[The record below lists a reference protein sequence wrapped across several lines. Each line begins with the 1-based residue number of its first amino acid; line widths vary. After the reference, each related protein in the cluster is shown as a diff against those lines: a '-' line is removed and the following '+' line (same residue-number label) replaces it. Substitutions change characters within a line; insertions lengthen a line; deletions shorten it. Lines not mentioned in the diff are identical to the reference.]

1 MTLFFYLLFS
11 LIVLEFLTIG
21 LFCIGLLACIL
32 TKTSIIFALLFGFGV
47 FVGYGLVKQYALV
60 YLLKSALNS
69 TRKVLMIALVMLLIG
84 ALTASWRAAGTIAY
98 IVSFACQYIE
108 PEVGLLSAFLLN
120 GLLSTLTGTS
130 FGTVATMGVI
140 TMTLLNAMGYPA
152 WLSGGA
158 ILAGIYVGDRCS
170 PVSTSALLVC
180 AVTQTAI
187 YKNIRLMIRTS
198 IIPMIL
204 SCSFYFIAGFFIDSQ
219 ATTLDISQIFSE
231 GFNLNLWTVIP
242 ALILVACI
250 SFRCD
255 IRLTMI
261 LSLLSAIP
269 ICVWVQDINSQ
280 ELIRTLLSGYEAKN
294 DQIALLLNGGGVL
307 SMVTVVA
314 IVVISSTFSG
324 LFEST
329 GLICG
334 IQKYIT
340 LIAKKITPFG
350 AVIVTSLVTAGIACN
365 QALPIMLTQQLC
377 QPIVPDRQRLAISLE
392 NSAVVLAPLVP
403 WCIAGAIPLAI
414 LGAPTQSIGTAVY
427 LWLLP
432 LWGLLAQKHRSKQN
446 WNI

>member
-1 MTLFFYLLFS
+1 M
-11 LIVLEFLTIG
+11 LEFLTIG
-21 LFCIGLLACIL
+21 LFCVGLLSCIL
-32 TKTSIIFALLFGFGV
+32 TKTSIIFALLFGFCV
-47 FVGYGLVKQYALV
+47 FIGYGLVKQCALA
-60 YLLKSALNS
+60 YLLRSAFNS
-69 TRKVLMIALVMLLIG
+69 TRRVLTIALVMLLIG

-108 PEVGLLSAFLLN
+108 PEIGLLSAFLLN
-120 GLLSTLTGTS
+120 ALLSTLTGTS

-180 AVTQTAI
+180 AVTQTTI

-204 SCSFYFIAGFFIDSQ
+204 SCGFYLIAGLFIDSQ
-219 ATTLDISQIFSE
+219 TTTLDISQIFSK
-231 GFNLNLWTVIP
+231 GFDLNFWTVIP

-250 SFRCD
+250 SIRCD
-255 IRLTMI
+255 IRLTMV
-261 LSLLSAIP
+261 LSLTSAIP
-269 ICVWVQDINSQ
+269 ICIWIQGMNPQ
-280 ELIRTLLSGYEAKN
+280 ELVYTLISGYEAKN
-294 DQIALLLNGGGVL
+294 DQIALLLNGGGIL

-329 GLICG
+329 GLIRS
-334 IQKYIT
+334 IQRYIT

-350 AVIVTSLVTAGIACN
+350 AIIVTSLVTAGIACN

-377 QPIVPDRQRLAISLE
+377 QPLVSDRQRLAIDIE

-414 LGAPTQSIGTAVY
+414 LGAPTQAISSAVY

-432 LWGLLAQKHRSKQN
+432 LWGLLAQKHRLQQN
-446 WNI
+446 WNS